1 MRWKIAL
8 VILYTIAAIACAAA
22 EEREKVIH
30 VGAVGFTLAPSII
43 AREILTEA
51 YSRAGYRADYLEF
64 PPNRMIASLK
74 SGEIDAMLI
83 AEASFSATSPD
94 SIRIETPI
102 WVDDLV
108 AFTKGPL
115 PIQGWESM
123 RKYRI
128 GYIAAML
135 IIERRLASGYVTFPV
150 NDPKQLF
157 RMLESGRT
165 DVVVTSRVLG
175 ELTMRDLGITDISR
189 THGVLETVCNY
200 HFLAKGKEN
209 VARHLSA
216 ELAEMEK
223 SGRIAE
229 ITRETLARLFPGTDG
244 KD

>member
-1 MRWKIAL
+1 MRRNIAL
-8 VILYTIAAIACAAA
+8 GILYAIVAIACAAA
-22 EEREKVIH
+22 EERERVVH

-43 AREILTEA
+43 ARDILTEA
-51 YSRAGYRADYLEF
+51 YSRIGYRADYLEF
-64 PPNRMIASLK
+64 PPNRMLASLK

-83 AEASFSATSPD
+83 AEASFSSDSPD

-115 PIQGWESM
+115 PIRGWESM

-135 IIERRLASGYVTFPV
+135 IIEKRLASGYVTFPV

-157 RMLESGRT
+157 KMLESGRT

-175 ELTMRDLGITDISR
+175 ELTLKDLGITGISQAN
-189 THGVLETVCNY
+189 GVLATVRNY
-200 HFLAKGKEN
+200 HFLSKGKED
-209 VARHLSA
+209 VAWRLSA
-216 ELAEMEK
+216 ELAEMER

-229 ITRETLARLFPGTDG
+229 ITGETLARLFPDTGG
-244 KD
+244 KR